1 MSEVETAI
9 ETVRATLIVAEST
22 GRIREK
28 VRILSFIKQEL
39 ELLET
44 PLKQWSE
51 PALHRQQALRDVYE
65 FIKSDTEEGKSNE

>member
-1 MSEVETAI
+1 MEVIPAIKEAFSIAEETGK
-9 ETVRATLIVAEST
+9 V
-22 GRIREK
+22 REK
-28 VRILSFIKQEL
+28 VRILTFILQQL
-39 ELLET
+39 EMLDT